1 MDGILTCLSYLFV
14 VSSAAFYSYSV
25 EENNRL
31 RSELQKKT
39 EELVRYKSGG
49 MNYQNPTLGDRWADN
64 VNETG
69 RADQIVLHLGNQIGG
84 VGDADINSE
93 HGLPS
98 KVNGSL
104 NMIHGGPVAPDSS
117 GLSQFVSPSI
127 TLFTPTRYQQEGNP
141 DAEVRYPG
149 RDSVSMAEDNNTT
162 VSKQDI
168 AVKVREHEQEI
179 LQLKKHLT
187 DFSIKEAQIQNEKYA
202 LEKRISY
209 MRLAA
214 KQERLTFV
222 SSLMPLLAEYSLQ
235 PPVADAQ
242 SIVSN
247 VKIRV
252 GGSLYKVVQDTK
264 EKELKVLR
272 ARVLFRHLQEQ
283 LLVTEG
289 KLKESQYQLA
299 PWRSDVNP
307 SNFTQSP
314 VYPIEIKNGLELVP
328 QPTYSDGKMPSSDRQ
343 TSMVEDILGLPQ
355 SGREHL
361 KNFEHDELERHPP
374 LASRNIASDEVP
386 SQPVFSQAEQHT
398 VRNNEGTVGK
408 KVTFGDLVRSSEI
421 DESENRGHPSDRE
434 PSANWNSKA
443 SATTTMDDPNSSYS
457 PYLPPV
463 LEEPSSS
470 FSEGLNF

>member
-1 MDGILTCLSYLFV
+1 M
-14 VSSAAFYSYSV
+14 
-25 EENNRL
+25 EN
-31 RSELQKKT
+31 
-39 EELVRYKSGG
+39 G
-49 MNYQNPTLGDRWADN
+49 
-64 VNETG
+64 
-69 RADQIVLHLGNQIGG
+69 
-84 VGDADINSE
+84 
-93 HGLPS
+93 
-98 KVNGSL
+98 
-104 NMIHGGPVAPDSS
+104 
-117 GLSQFVSPSI
+117 
-127 TLFTPTRYQQEGNP
+127 EGNLESKFARLTVTDP
-141 DAEVRYPG
+141 YNINGNDGLFQVMKAVEAAE
-149 RDSVSMAEDNNTT
+149 ATI
-162 VSKQDI
+162 KQ
-168 AVKVREHEQEI
+168 Q
-179 LQLKKHLT
+179 
-187 DFSIKEAQIQNEKYA
+187 
-202 LEKRISY
+202 
-209 MRLAA
+209 AA

-247 VKIRV
+247 VKIGV

-272 ARVLFRHLQEQ
+272 NLEFCLVLDISGNVLFRHLQEQ

-289 KLKESQYQLA
+289 KLKESQYQLG

-307 SNFTQSP
+307 SNFAQSP

-355 SGREHL
+355 SGRENL

-374 LASRNIASDEVP
+374 LASRNIALDEVP
-386 SQPVFSQAEQHT
+386 SQLVFSQAEQHT
-398 VRNNEGTVGK
+398 IRNNEGTVGK

-421 DESENRGHPSDRE
+421 DEPENRGHPSDRE

-470 FSEGLNF
+470 FSEAADDDPLPAIEGLQISGEAFRDSNSKHVCSGTALEDGSFNYVDVVAKATKLSCYLGWDVDGILPIEYSHWMIGERLKVRRLGDLKVYVSRAALDVARRASAWPTDGLCPSLLRLARKLDWLWFYLSLPQT